1 MQFSLT
7 GMETGG
13 IEGLTNIRSV
23 MEDAVRNGGLH
34 AVKGSL
40 LWDCYRDFELGVFQT
55 VKDKTAEESLNQ
67 AKRVTQLY
75 QRQLT
80 IPLLNM
86 ESVWIEYEEWTT
98 QLNQEVDINVKSSY
112 EKAKSDLEK
121 MVPFEDRLIEA
132 KDNTEEAAIFPDYLQ
147 FEINEVKDPVRIQ
160 ALYERIVAKLPLYE
174 SFWIDYYKFVNRQFK
189 SAELTFSVLQ
199 RAVRN
204 CTWSSSIWSDYIF
217 QAEYYEKEPSFISGI
232 LQQFIYPCNRMSIR
246 LIKICL

>member
-86 ESVWIEYEEWTT
+86 ESVWIEYEEWTK

-174 SFWIDYYKFVNRQFK
+174 SFWIGYYKFVNRQFK

-232 LQQFIYPCNRMSIR
+232 PQQFIYLCNRTSIR